1 MRSKF
6 RPMMRED
13 AGAFVVGPEL
23 LEKGADVGPL
33 AGTNFTAKDLYDV
46 KGLVTGAGNPTVR
59 DEGEPAA
66 ANALA
71 VQALLDAGSDLVG
84 TTVTVEFA
92 WSFTGRN
99 PHDGLADNPADP
111 HRVPGGSSAGAAA
124 PVAAGLC
131 DLALGTD
138 TGGSVRV
145 PAAYCNLFGIR
156 PTHGRVD
163 ATGVFPLAPSFDT
176 VGWFARTPELLRSA
190 ADVLLTAPE
199 SRIGVARPS
208 RVTLL
213 TDAFALADA
222 EVRGGLDTLVG
233 AVADQLG
240 GAIIEAQLT
249 DEKTW
254 QRWTSGFRVLQSAE
268 AFAEHGDFYRRHG
281 PSVLG
286 DDVAARFEFASR
298 VTDAD
303 RKAANGVR
311 SEVLNRLEEL
321 TEGGTCVVLMPAA
334 PTRAPLRN
342 RPETDTAAVSRLLR
356 LTSIASLAGAPS
368 VTVPSR
374 TTTPVGLSLVGAP
387 GSDEMLIDL
396 AAGVHQFLS
405 F

>member
-1 MRSKF
+1 
-6 RPMMRED
+6 
-13 AGAFVVGPEL
+13 
-23 LEKGADVGPL
+23 
-33 AGTNFTAKDLYDV
+33 
-46 KGLVTGAGNPTVR
+46 
-59 DEGEPAA
+59 
-66 ANALA
+66 
-71 VQALLDAGSDLVG
+71 
-84 TTVTVEFA
+84 
-92 WSFTGRN
+92 
-99 PHDGLADNPADP
+99 
-111 HRVPGGSSAGAAA
+111 
-124 PVAAGLC
+124 
-131 DLALGTD
+131 
-138 TGGSVRV
+138 
-145 PAAYCNLFGIR
+145 
-156 PTHGRVD
+156 
-163 ATGVFPLAPSFDT
+163 
-176 VGWFARTPELLRSA
+176 
-190 ADVLLTAPE
+190 
-199 SRIGVARPS
+199 
-208 RVTLL
+208 VTLL

-342 RPETDTAAVSRLLR
+342 RPETDTAAISRLRR

-396 AAGVHQFLS
+396 AAGIHQFLS